1 MRTTVRLPE
10 ELLARAKARAARDNT
25 TVTALIAEGLRFV
38 LDASRP
44 ARPER
49 VMPRVSSAFGREL
62 IDTTKTSEVL
72 EYLDQDLPLEKRR

>member
-10 ELLARAKARAARDNT
+10 ELLERAKARAARDNT

-38 LDASRP
+38 LDARP

-62 IDTTKTSEVL
+62 IDTTKTSDVL
-72 EYLDQDLPLEKRR
+72 EYLDQKLPLEKRR